1 MRGTNF
7 AALVPTPTDRRHKG
21 AGTERDTL
29 TGLPN
34 RALFATVLREACAST
49 DRDGLAL
56 LRVSLGEIAELRADH
71 GLATADALIAAV
83 AGRLQRTI
91 RTGDVAAR
99 LRDGDFGLIL
109 AAEDVAEAACAAQR
123 VLDRLVEPFE
133 VSGSLLDL
141 RVSIGI
147 AHAPPTPIDPTTLME
162 RAEVALARAL
172 AIGGSVFKIFKPRHA
187 IDPELQRA
195 LLVDLRDAIARGAVT
210 VSFRP
215 ILHVETLCLVR
226 AEAVLRWD
234 HPVVG
239 LIDSTDFL
247 PILGDAEAT
256 GLLTA
261 WAFGE
266 TCRIVAANGI
276 GCPVVLP
283 VDAAALTPAL
293 IAELVA
299 LQTPGVGEA
308 GAGKVAIG
316 ISEAS
321 FRGFDAEALEGL
333 KRLRAAGTPIVLDD
347 YVGHAVPQADIRF
360 LPVDAIRTGP
370 AILQELESDVSA
382 FTRLQ
387 ALTGLAS
394 SLAIPIGAKGVES
407 GEQLEA
413 LLRFGFAEVQGALF
427 GEMLTAHELAAHAR
441 HEAPF
446 LPRGGG
452 LGSS

>member
-7 AALVPTPTDRRHKG
+7 AALVPTQSDRRLT
-21 AGTERDTL
+21 GTGGERDAL

-34 RALFATVLREACAST
+34 RALFANVLREACAST

-123 VLDRLVEPFE
+123 VLDRLREPFE

-147 AHAPPTPIDPTTLME
+147 AHAPPTPIDPATLME

-215 ILHVETLCLVR
+215 ILHVETLCLAG

-239 LIDSTDFL
+239 LIDSNDFL
-247 PILGDAEAT
+247 PVLGDAEAT
-256 GLLTA
+256 ALLTA

-266 TCRIVAANGI
+266 TCRIVAANAI

-283 VDAAALTPAL
+283 VETAALTRDL
-293 IAELVA
+293 IADLVELR
-299 LQTPGVGEA
+299 TPGAGTVSLGIAEA
-308 GAGKVAIG
+308 A
-316 ISEAS
+316 
-321 FRGFDAEALEGL
+321 FRAFDADTLASL
-333 KRLRAAGTPIVLDD
+333 KQLRAAGAPIVLDD
-347 YVGHAVPQADIRF
+347 YVGHIVPHTEIRF

-370 AILQELESDVSA
+370 AILQELESDISA

-427 GEMLTAHELAAHAR
+427 GETLTAAELAAHSR
-441 HEAPF
+441 HASPF
-446 LPRGGG
+446 LPRHGGG
-452 LGSS
+452 LHD

>member
-7 AALVPTPTDRRHKG
+7 AALVPIQTDRHLTG
-21 AGTERDTL
+21 VERDAL

-34 RALFATVLREACAST
+34 RTLFGTVLREACAST

-56 LRVSLGEIAELRADH
+56 LRVSFGQIAELRADH

-123 VLDRLVEPFE
+123 VLDRLREPFE

-147 AHAPPTPIDPTTLME
+147 AHAPPAVIDPQTLME
-162 RAEVALARAL
+162 RAEIALARAL

-187 IDPELQRA
+187 VDPELQRA
-195 LLVDLRDAIARGAVT
+195 LLVDLRDALRQGAVA

-215 ILHVETLCLVR
+215 ILQVETLCLAG

-239 LIDSTDFL
+239 LIDSADFL
-247 PILGDAEAT
+247 PVLGDAEAT

-266 TCRIVAANGI
+266 TCRIVAASGI
-276 GCPVVLP
+276 TCPVILP
-283 VDAAALTPAL
+283 VDAAALTAAL
-293 IAELVA
+293 VANLAELRQAAEFAVGHGAVSLGIAETAFRA
-299 LQTPGVGEA
+299 L
-308 GAGKVAIG
+308 
-316 ISEAS
+316 
-321 FRGFDAEALEGL
+321 DAEMLEAL
-333 KRLRAAGTPIVLDD
+333 KRLRAGGTPIVLDD
-347 YVGHAVPQADIRF
+347 YVGHLLPHAAIRG
-360 LPVDAIRTGP
+360 LPVDAVRTGA
-370 AILQELESDVSA
+370 AILDELESDISA

-394 SLAIPIGAKGVES
+394 SLGIAIGAKGVES

-413 LLRFGFAEVQGALF
+413 LLRFGFAEVQGPLF
-427 GEMLTAHELAAHAR
+427 GEMLTADEVAAHAR
-441 HEAPF
+441 HDVPL
-446 LPRGGG
+446 LPSGGAR
-452 LGSS
+452 

>member
-7 AALVPTPTDRRHKG
+7 AALVPTHTERHHQG
-21 AGTERDTL
+21 AGGERDTL

-34 RALFATVLREACAST
+34 RALFATVLREACTST

-123 VLDRLVEPFE
+123 VLDRLREPFE

-147 AHAPPTPIDPTTLME
+147 AHAPPTPIDPQTLME

-172 AIGGSVFKIFKPRHA
+172 TIGGSVFKIFKPRHA

-195 LLVDLRDAIARGAVT
+195 LLVDLRDAIARGNVT

-215 ILHVETLCLVR
+215 ILHVETLCLAG

-239 LIDSTDFL
+239 LIDSNDFL

-256 GLLTA
+256 ALLTA

-266 TCRIVAANGI
+266 TCRIVATNAI
-276 GCPVVLP
+276 RCPVVLP
-283 VDAAALTPAL
+283 VEAAALTRELLADL
-293 IAELVA
+293 AELR
-299 LQTPGVGEA
+299 TPGSSEM
-308 GAGKVAIG
+308 GAGKVALG
-316 ISEAS
+316 ISETT
-321 FRGFDAEALEGL
+321 FRGFDADTLDSL

-347 YVGHAVPQADIRF
+347 YVGHAVPHADIRF

-370 AILQELESDVSA
+370 AILQELESDISA

-427 GEMLTAHELAAHAR
+427 GETLTAHELAAHAR

-446 LPRGGG
+446 RPRGG
-452 LGSS
+452 LLD